1 MKKFPPHENPDGGA
15 QNISPPGSREM
26 GGQHLGGKL
35 PPHPFWVFPPIS
47 WGDNHE
53 YGGKMGGNGGE
64 IMKFVPPHHFRFG

>member
-1 MKKFPPHENPDGGA
+1 MGGHKKFPPQGLEKWGGA
-15 QNISPPGSREM
+15 TF
-26 GGQHLGGKL
+26 GGEV

-64 IMKFVPPHHFRFG
+64 IMKFVPPPSL